1 MPAAGWLGQWEWAKT
16 VKLWV
21 INPKQWPDGCYKAPY
36 RCWFVTVSNIFNVI
50 DAHVIWNKL
59 VHIIK
64 PTNRESIM
72 IQLWV
77 NWQIYHE
84 GESVL
89 MYDWIEAVTSLLI
102 YHLVSVCAHK
112 KRKEQLFYC
121 FLSPNRGVTFVLR
134 ESTRQIERLL
144 SFLFS
149 SWLLVVLQQRV
160 GRRMWQEP
168 LGWEMTVKS
177 GPTFRARTEESLN
190 NHMHSNTTHTHT
202 HTQCRIHAY
211 VRVQHQTPVY
221 QHSHRAAA
229 CLKAALTTPAASI
242 FRLQQLRE
250 QVDLYTSGLLSAVS
264 VWTDESRAVQTKRRE
279 ALRDNNHSRLLPPQ
293 LFHRCDELF
302 PGHGD
307 SP

>member
-1 MPAAGWLGQWEWAKT
+1 M
-16 VKLWV
+16 
-21 INPKQWPDGCYKAPY
+21 INISWRWICAN
-36 RCWFVTVSNIFNVI
+36 VS
-50 DAHVIWNKL
+50 
-59 VHIIK
+59 
-64 PTNRESIM
+64 
-72 IQLWV
+72 
-77 NWQIYHE
+77 
-84 GESVL
+84 
-89 MYDWIEAVTSLLI
+89 DWIEAVTSLLI

-202 HTQCRIHAY
+202 HSAGY
-211 VRVQHQTPVY
+211 VHMY
-221 QHSHRAAA
+221 A
-229 CLKAALTTPAASI
+229 CS
-242 FRLQQLRE
+242 
-250 QVDLYTSGLLSAVS
+250 
-264 VWTDESRAVQTKRRE
+264 TKRRFTNILTVLQLVWKQPSPHQQR
-279 ALRDNNHSRLLPPQ
+279 AYSGSNN
-293 LFHRCDELF
+293 
-302 PGHGD
+302 
-307 SP
+307 